1 MRRRDSRSCRFGFS
15 QGQRG
20 VPENWFSE
28 NDKKTAMHNPTIHF
42 MHINEKKTKLNVEN

>member
-20 VPENWFSE
+20 IPENWLSE
-28 NDKKTAMHNPTIHF
+28 NDKKTAMHNPGNIF
-42 MHINEKKTKLNVEN
+42 VHINEKKAKLDVDN